1 MPSSVASLQ
10 GTVWHAAA
18 FDWWWFWMIPLPPF
32 PWMCAKQ
39 TATGPDEFKVVGY
52 VGVKLFLPWLCVP
65 VLYVCPETYTRS
77 QPGSNVFTKTG
88 GLCPGD
94 GRDMTESA
102 TVKHCL
108 FVLLT

>member
-1 MPSSVASLQ
+1 MPSSVSSLQ

-18 FDWWWFWMIPLPPF
+18 FDGWWIMLSPLMMTPPVWVCF
-32 PWMCAKQ
+32 NR
-39 TATGPDEFKVVGY
+39 TATGPDEFKVVGCY
-52 VGVKLFLPWLCVP
+52 WIGTWCFP
-65 VLYVCPETYTRS
+65 VLYVCPETHTRS
-77 QPGSNVFTKTG
+77 QPGSNVFAKTG

-94 GRDMTESA
+94 GADMTESA